1 MTMENAKIGAQYAT
15 VDNAKKGYEGYKWAD
30 QKADELGIDK
40 QEVYDKAGNAAI
52 AGGKIAWEGMKKVD
66 YGKLWADTKEIG
78 GTVYAANQK
87 EQASKK

>member
-1 MTMENAKIGAQYAT
+1 
-15 VDNAKKGYEGYKWAD
+15 
-30 QKADELGIDK
+30 
-40 QEVYDKAGNAAI
+40 VYDKAGNAAI

-66 YGKLWADTKEIG
+66 YGKLWTDTKKIG